1 MTTLTLIVGA
11 WALYLLGY
19 AVGKARGYE
28 DGMMRSWTIHEVT
41 IKDAAEAFRKV
52 RDAE

>member
-1 MTTLTLIVGA
+1 MTTLTLIVGG

-52 RDAE
+52 RDAK

>member
-1 MTTLTLIVGA
+1 MTTLTLIVGG

-19 AVGKARGYE
+19 SVGKARGY
-28 DGMMRSWTIHEVT
+28 DKGMMRSWRIHEVT

>member
-1 MTTLTLIVGA
+1 MITLTYIFGA

-28 DGMMRSWTIHEVT
+28 DGMMRSWHIHEVT